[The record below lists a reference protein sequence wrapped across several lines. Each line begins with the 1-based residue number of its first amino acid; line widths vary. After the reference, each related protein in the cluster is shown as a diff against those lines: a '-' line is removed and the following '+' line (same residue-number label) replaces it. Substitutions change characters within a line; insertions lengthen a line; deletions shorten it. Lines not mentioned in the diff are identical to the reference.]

1 MAGYST
7 VLIAKIKE
15 TLLQTAVIVDQN
27 GVEMWERQIVEIK
40 SLLFLQVRSS
50 RKEQVEEGNSR
61 CS

>member
-15 TLLQTAVIVDQN
+15 TFLQTAVIVDQN

-50 RKEQVEEGNSR
+50 RKEQVEEGDSR